1 MRIRSILYL
10 VTFIASCVGLWFL
23 VDRFSG
29 FNERSQSEEEVG
41 DGDLAQQ
48 VAVRRSRNLDQLK
61 GPSNLRGHPFTGCI
75 LLATVV
81 ELLR

>member
-48 VAVRRSRNLDQLK
+48 VAVRYLRS
-61 GPSNLRGHPFTGCI
+61 
-75 LLATVV
+75 
-81 ELLR
+81 